1 MHEDLNIPNHIAIIM
16 DGNGRWA
23 KKRGLSRS
31 MGHQEGYKTLKK
43 IAKYILNKGVNI
55 LTVYAFSTENFKRSK
70 DEVDFLMNLFI
81 KGFKKDSS
89 YFNKENIKVIF
100 SGRDEPLRDDV
111 LEAMHSLEEQ
121 TKNNTKG
128 ILNICLNY
136 GGRAEIVDA
145 VNKIIKDDIKEI
157 TEESFNNYL
166 YHNLPDVDLLIR
178 TSGEL
183 RISNFLLWQISYAEM
198 SFPKCYFPDFNEKE
212 FDKCLIEYNH
222 RDRRFGN
229 AK

>member
-1 MHEDLNIPNHIAIIM
+1 MPEDHKIPKHVAIIM

-23 KKRGLSRS
+23 SVRGLTRS
-31 MGHQEGYKTLKK
+31 MGHQEGYKNLKR

-55 LTVYAFSTENFKRSK
+55 LTVYAFSTENFKRSNE
-70 DEVDFLMNLFI
+70 EVDFLMNLFI
-81 KGFKKDSS
+81 KGFKKDSK

-100 SGRDEPLRDDV
+100 SGRKAPLRDDV
-111 LEAMHSLEEQ
+111 LKAMYDLEEL
-121 TKNNTKG
+121 TKNNSKG

-145 VNKIIKDDIKEI
+145 VNKIIANGLKNI
-157 TEESFNNYL
+157 TEEKFNSYL

-198 SFPKCYFPDFNEKE
+198 SFPKCYFPDFNENE
-212 FDKCLIEYNH
+212 FDKCLIEYNN